1 MGVNEIHV
9 AEMQHPNGQAEEQYQ
24 QLVGID
30 TLKQN
35 LLDTLSLLLNTEGVS
50 KWQKKHHP
58 KGLDILNQLE
68 TGTPLIILSGEVGC
82 GKTALAQSIATPLAK
97 KLGGNGKIWTYETPS
112 NIRGVGMV
120 GEISNRITAVFDIV
134 KQKLKQNIGI
144 LIIDEGDDLAT
155 SRAQN
160 QAHHEDRAGLNVL
173 IKQLDL
179 IKRSGAKLAVI
190 LITNRLGVLDPAI
203 RRRASLELSFERP
216 NDEALKMVFQSL
228 FGNSDSLNEELAD
241 FIVTAKSKE
250 IPYSFS
256 DLIHKVG
263 RQALF
268 KAISTEVPFS
278 ASLYKSIL
286 IGTEPSPLIA
296 EMQKIQ

>member
-9 AEMQHPNGQAEEQYQ
+9 AETQHPNDRSEEHYQ

-50 KWQKKHHP
+50 KWQKKYHP
-58 KGLDILNQLE
+58 NGLGILNQLE

-82 GKTALAQSIATPLAK
+82 GKTALAQSIATPLSK
-97 KLGGNGKIWTYETPS
+97 KFGEKVWTYETPS
-112 NIRGVGMV
+112 NIRGAGMV

-134 KQKLKQNIGI
+134 KQKLKQNTGI

-179 IKRSGAKLAVI
+179 IKRSGTKLAVI

-203 RRRASLELSFERP
+203 RRRASLELIFERP
-216 NDEALKMVFQSL
+216 NNEALKKVFQSL
-228 FGNSDSLNEELAD
+228 FGNSDFSIEELTD
-241 FIVTAKSKE
+241 LIETAKSKE
-250 IPYSFS
+250 ILYSFS

-268 KAISTEVPFS
+268 KAISTEAPFS
-278 ASLYKSIL
+278 MNLYKSIL
-286 IGTEPSPLIA
+286 IDTEPSPLIIKT
-296 EMQKIQ
+296 ENI